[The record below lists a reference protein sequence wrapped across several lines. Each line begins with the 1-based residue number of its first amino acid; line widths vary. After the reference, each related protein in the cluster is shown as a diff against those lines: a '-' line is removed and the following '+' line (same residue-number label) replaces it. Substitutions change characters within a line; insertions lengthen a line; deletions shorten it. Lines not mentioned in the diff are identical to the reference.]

1 MPDPFVKSLMA
12 EVARHLEALVRD
24 GTVSAI
30 DLRSLPLS
38 ADDRARLEAAL
49 GQGEVKVT
57 LDSAGESELHETAFP
72 GVWWVRHFGAGR
84 QLLTERIEITPL
96 PEVLAADPQDI
107 AAGARRL
114 ASTVKAL
121 SEGEKAHA

>member
-12 EVARHLEALVRD
+12 EVLGHLNALVQG
-24 GTVSAI
+24 GTEAVI

-38 ADDRARLEAAL
+38 VDDRARLEAAL
-49 GQGEVKVT
+49 GQGEVTVT
-57 LDSAGESELHETAFP
+57 IDAAGESELHETAYP

-96 PEVLAADPQDI
+96 PDVLAAAPEDI

-114 ASTVKAL
+114 AMNVKAL

>member
-1 MPDPFVKSLMA
+1 MPDPFVKSLLA
-12 EVARHLEALVRD
+12 EVARHLDALVRD
-24 GTVSAI
+24 GTVAAI

-49 GQGEVKVT
+49 GQGEVKVSI
-57 LDSAGESELHETAFP
+57 DAAGESELHETACP

-96 PEVLAADPQDI
+96 PEVLAAAPEDI
-107 AAGARRL
+107 AAGAQRL
-114 ASTVKAL
+114 ASTINAL
-121 SEGEKAHA
+121 VQGEKVHA

>member
-1 MPDPFVKSLMA
+1 MPDPFVKSLLA
-12 EVARHLEALVRD
+12 EVARHLAALVRD
-24 GTVSAI
+24 GTVAAI

-38 ADDRARLEAAL
+38 IDDRARLEAAL

-57 LDSAGESELHETAFP
+57 IDAAGESELHETAYA

-96 PEVLAADPQDI
+96 PEVLAAAPEDI

-114 ASTVKAL
+114 AMNVKAL
-121 SEGEKAHA
+121 VEGEKAHA